1 MAHALTT
8 QVLPLAFCQGYSTD
22 FTIMVDMG
30 QNFLQTDNP
39 IVRKANHKGRFTRK
53 VTLSAT
59 ALLSGFTPFYA
70 FS

>member
-1 MAHALTT
+1 
-8 QVLPLAFCQGYSTD
+8 
-22 FTIMVDMG
+22 MVDMG

-39 IVRKANHKGRFTRK
+39 TVRKANHKGRFTRK